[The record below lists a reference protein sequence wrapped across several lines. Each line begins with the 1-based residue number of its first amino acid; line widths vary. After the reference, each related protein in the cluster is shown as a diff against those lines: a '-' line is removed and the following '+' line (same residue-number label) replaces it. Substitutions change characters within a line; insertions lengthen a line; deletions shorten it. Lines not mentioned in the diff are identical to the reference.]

1 MRNSTTHPIYV
12 SWFEEE
18 GDKGRLGI
26 TLCPGKYQP
35 VASTGSW
42 DRQLDQDVM
51 ALKEM
56 GVDRI
61 ISLITKQDMRVLR
74 VEGLGDEVIKH
85 GMAWNHLP
93 FTDTTAPTDHWMDEA
108 IPIINEIIKKIPEG
122 EAVVVHCMGGLSRA
136 GTFASIYM
144 WMRGMEMRTAIE
156 RVREQRSPHAINP
169 RQIAFLM
176 ALVNGSANA

>member
-12 SWFEEE
+12 SWFEEG

-42 DRQLDQDVM
+42 DRQLDVDIQ
-51 ALKEM
+51 ALKQM
-56 GVDRI
+56 GAGRI
-61 ISLITKQDMRVLR
+61 ISLITREDMRILR
-74 VEGLGDEVIKH
+74 VQDLGEEVCKH
-85 GMAWNHLP
+85 DMVWDHLP
-93 FTDTTAPTDHWMDEA
+93 IADTTVPTEDWMNDA
-108 IPIINEIIKKIPEG
+108 MPVVKEIIRSIPLG
-122 EAVVVHCMGGLSRA
+122 EDVVVHCMGGLSRA

-144 WMRGMEMRTAIE
+144 WMRGIEMRTAIE

-169 RQIAFLM
+169 RQVAFLM
-176 ALVNGSANA
+176 ALADGSAPA